1 VAEFDLS
8 RWAAAARGALD
19 RPPGPID
26 AADRVEPFSARHMAE
41 RVFAAWE
48 GMVGANPEEAD
59 SGMLRKVS
67 E

>member
-1 VAEFDLS
+1 
-8 RWAAAARGALD
+8 
-19 RPPGPID
+19 
-26 AADRVEPFSARHMAE
+26 MAE

-48 GMVGANPEEAD
+48 GMIGANPEEAD